1 MATGMPVAICF
12 ILINLIG
19 RFFFFGGLAGLEH
32 FSTSIFDSVTSF
44 VLLPIPLFILMGEV
58 MFQSGI
64 ASPMMDALDKWL
76 GRLPGRLGL
85 QAVAGGAILSTLTGM
100 DLATTA
106 IMGDALVPEMEKR
119 GYKKAMTMGPILGS
133 GGLAIMIPPSD
144 LAVLL
149 GALGKISI
157 GKLLMAIIFPGILMG
172 ALYATYI
179 IVRSILQPAIAPAYG
194 VTHFS
199 LSDKLLATA
208 RYILPIGF
216 VIFAVVGLILFG
228 IATPTEAAATGAIS
242 MFLLSAAYGR
252 LNWQVAKKSL
262 MGTLHITGMIM
273 LILAGAVAFSQ
284 ILAFSGA
291 SRGLIGFATTL
302 PLSPIFI
309 LIAMLVI
316 ILFLGA
322 FMEPVS
328 IMMVT
333 LPLFMPIVNNLGF
346 DPVWFG
352 VIYLLSITM
361 GEISPPFGLCLFV
374 MKGVAPP
381 DTTIGDVYR
390 AGLPFLGL
398 DLIAIVLLIAFPQ
411 ISLWLPGVMR

>member
-1 MATGMPVAICF
+1 
-12 ILINLIG
+12 
-19 RFFFFGGLAGLEH
+19 
-32 FSTSIFDSVTSF
+32 
-44 VLLPIPLFILMGEV
+44 
-58 MFQSGI
+58 
-64 ASPMMDALDKWL
+64 
-76 GRLPGRLGL
+76 
-85 QAVAGGAILSTLTGM
+85 
-100 DLATTA
+100 
-106 IMGDALVPEMEKR
+106 
-119 GYKKAMTMGPILGS
+119 
-133 GGLAIMIPPSD
+133 
-144 LAVLL
+144 
-149 GALGKISI
+149 
-157 GKLLMAIIFPGILMG
+157 
-172 ALYATYI
+172 
-179 IVRSILQPAIAPAYG
+179 
-194 VTHFS
+194 
-199 LSDKLLATA
+199 
-208 RYILPIGF
+208 
-216 VIFAVVGLILFG
+216 
-228 IATPTEAAATGAIS
+228 